1 MGSETVREDFLA
13 GRNGAVK
20 LTEADLKALDDLYIE
35 VSPKRLTEDGK
46 PNTQV
51 CSSKF

>member
-46 PNTQV
+46 SNTQV